1 MIADTSLAI
10 FCSLM
15 VVVAVIVGSSAGVRS
30 PLTQFGG
37 LSLIKRAVLT
47 AQKAGARTCY
57 FYFDQGQAEI
67 RHELQHDPRITCQ
80 LIWLSS
86 PPGQVAQPDEQG
98 ECLIFATD
106 TVFRHSAIQELA
118 RYTAIG
124 QTVVVSETTGP
135 PILALTHAS
144 VLPRVIAEIQ
154 QGKSWHDTT
163 PLRQALQL
171 RPSTGCG
178 MFLRRLASSE
188 SIGPLEHEL
197 LLSLENPRD
206 GQVDT
211 YCNRKVSRLITRWL
225 LRTPLTPNQVTVLS
239 CLVGI
244 LGALCFFPGG
254 YWGPVLGALLLQF
267 SVVLDCCDGEIARVK
282 FMESPL
288 GDWLDIVC
296 DTIVSIAIFL
306 GVGVAV
312 WSDGTVQH
320 ALVLAGMLIVGG
332 ALSFTFVTFAEKT
345 EALGDRRNGWEDLV
359 IKKLLSSLTTRD
371 FSVVVIASAVIGKLH
386 WFLWGAALGAH
397 VFWLFLAWLLFRA
410 GRFAEL
416 TNMWGRKE
424 I

>member
-1 MIADTSLAI
+1 MI
-10 FCSLM
+10 
-15 VVVAVIVGSSAGVRS
+15 VVAVIVAPGEGAVA

-47 AQKAGARTCY
+47 AQKAGAATCY
-57 FYFDQGQAEI
+57 LSCPQE
-67 RHELQHDPRITCQ
+67 HEAAFQQELRHDPRITSQ
-80 LIWLSS
+80 LLWPSS
-86 PPGQVAQPDEQG
+86 IQNRIPQVQDQGQ
-98 ECLIFATD
+98 CLVVATD
-106 TVFRHSAIQELA
+106 IVFRHPTIQELVR
-118 RYTAIG
+118 RYDG
-124 QTVVVSETTGP
+124 QTIRVAEASASP
-135 PILALTHAS
+135 LLALIPTAE
-144 VLPRVIAEIQ
+144 LPLILTELQ
-154 QGKSWHDTT
+154 QGKAWDKTT
-163 PLRQALQL
+163 PAYQSMQVPPPVGRGLFLQ
-171 RPSTGCG
+171 
-178 MFLRRLASSE
+178 RLTPATLIPE
-188 SIGPLEHEL
+188 TEHNL

-211 YCNRKVSRLITRWL
+211 YMNRKVSRHITRWL

-306 GVGVAV
+306 GIGVAV
-312 WSDGTVQH
+312 WHDGTTQH
-320 ALVLAGMLIVGG
+320 ALLLASLLAIGG
-332 ALSFTFVTFAEKT
+332 ALSFPFVTLAEKT
-345 EALGDRRNGWEDLV
+345 EATGEQRNGWEDHT
-359 IKKLLSSLTTRD
+359 IKKILASLTTRD
-371 FSVVVIASAVIGKLH
+371 FSVVIVASALIGKLH

-397 VFWLFLAWLLFRA
+397 VFWIFLAWLLFRA
-410 GRFAEL
+410 GRFGAL
-416 TNMWGRKE
+416 TNVWGRKE